1 MPDIQGGYS
10 ATMSKAFAG
19 MQADSRE
26 SDIVA
31 RVNETADVGF
41 GVAMVQGDNEDG
53 VKVAAAGFFIGI
65 TVRDRA
71 QPPEAGDTYQIG
83 DGVSL
88 LQRGS
93 VWVTTAADCVA
104 GNPVYR
110 TAAGALTPTAA
121 GNTVID
127 RAYFETAAAAG
138 SLARVMLH

>member
-10 ATMSKAFAG
+10 ATMNAAFAG

-31 RVNETADVGF
+31 RVNETANVGY
-41 GVAMVQGDNEDG
+41 GVAMVQGDNENG
-53 VKVAAAGFFIGI
+53 VKVAGAGFFIGI
-65 TVRDRA
+65 SIRDRA
-71 QPPEAGDTYQIG
+71 QPPEAGDKYQIG

-93 VWVTTAADCVA
+93 VWVATAADCVA

-110 TAAGALTPTAA
+110 TATGALTPTAA
-121 GNTVID
+121 GNTLVD

-138 SLARVMLH
+138 NLARIMLH